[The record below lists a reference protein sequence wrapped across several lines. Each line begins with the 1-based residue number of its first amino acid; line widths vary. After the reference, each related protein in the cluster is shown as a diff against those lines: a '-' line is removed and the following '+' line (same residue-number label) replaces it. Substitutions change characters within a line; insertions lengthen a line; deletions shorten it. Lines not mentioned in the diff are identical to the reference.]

1 MNRTSTPRRHKALA
15 MASLTLGL
23 LAIAAED
30 SRQTIDAKGM
40 KFEAPKSWKTE
51 EPKSQM
57 RRAQL
62 KVDPLDGD
70 EYPAELIVFA
80 FPGGA
85 GTVEANIKRW
95 QNLFKDKEGNLPAI
109 ESKTVKGKNTDVTRV
124 ETSGD
129 YHPAQFPGSRPEPER
144 PGARLLGAIV
154 MTDDVGYYIRMVGA
168 NKTMTKLRPDFDALL
183 ASIEVEGK

>member
-1 MNRTSTPRRHKALA
+1 MTSATLI
-15 MASLTLGL
+15 LGL
-23 LAIAAED
+23 LLVAAD
-30 SRQTIDAKGM
+30 DAKQTIDARGM
-40 KFEAPKSWKTE
+40 KFEAPKSWKSETPE
-51 EPKSQM
+51 KQT

-62 KVDPLDGD
+62 KVDPLEGD

-85 GTVEANIKRW
+85 GSVEQNVKRW
-95 QNLFKDKEGNLPAI
+95 QNLFKDKDGNPPAI

-124 ETSGD
+124 ETAGD
-129 YHPAQFPGSRPEPER
+129 YHPAQFPGAKPDPER
-144 PGARLLGAIV
+144 ANARLLGAIV
-154 MTDDVGYYIRMVGA
+154 MTDEVGYYLRMVGP

>member
-1 MNRTSTPRRHKALA
+1 MATLAL
-15 MASLTLGL
+15 GF
-23 LAIAAED
+23 LAIAADD
-30 SRQTIDAKGM
+30 SKQTIDARGL
-40 KFEAPKSWKTE
+40 KFGAPPSWKSS
-51 EPKSQM
+51 PPASQM

-62 KVDPLDGD
+62 KVDPIEGD
-70 EYPAELIVFA
+70 DYPAELIVFA

-85 GTVEANIKRW
+85 GGVEANIKRW
-95 QNLFKDKEGNLPAI
+95 QNLFKDKDGNLPAV

-129 YHPAQFPGSRPEPER
+129 YHPAQFPGAKPEPER
-144 PGARLLGAIV
+144 PNARLLGAIV
-154 MTDDVGYYIRMVGA
+154 MTDEVGYYLRMVGP